1 MIVKPKIENK
11 IYSNS
16 RMAKPTRKRK
26 RTPSLSPKKSKSA
39 KRSRKN
45 PSVIK
50 RFLVGGPGRYT
61 PMKKGPDTPD
71 TAPMT
76 PGKYDFKDI
85 DLTNGNLEEYLG
97 AVYATK
103 RKYSQ
108 KNKGRLSRKRSNSTE
123 KTASLSTA
131 KTASLSTA
139 KTDSLST
146 AKTASLSTAKT
157 ASLSTAKT
165 ASLSTAKT
173 ASLSPLT
180 P

>member
-1 MIVKPKIENK
+1 
-11 IYSNS
+11 
-16 RMAKPTRKRK
+16 MAKPTRKRK
-26 RTPSLSPKKSKSA
+26 RTPSLSIKKSKSA

-45 PSVIK
+45 PSVIE
-50 RFLVGGPGRYT
+50 RFLVGEPRRYT

-76 PGKYDFKDI
+76 PGKYDFVDI
-85 DLTNGNLEEYLG
+85 PLTKRNLEEYLR
-97 AVYATK
+97 AVSATK
-103 RKYSQ
+103 RKYPGT
-108 KNKGRLSRKRSNSTE
+108 NKGRLSRKRSN
-123 KTASLSTA
+123 STA

-146 AKTASLSTAKT
+146 AKTASLLTAKT
-157 ASLSTAKT
+157 D
-165 ASLSTAKT
+165 SLSTAKT

>member
-1 MIVKPKIENK
+1 ME
-11 IYSNS
+11 
-16 RMAKPTRKRK
+16 KPTRKRK

-76 PGKYDFKDI
+76 PGKYDFEDI
-85 DLTNGNLEEYLG
+85 PLTKHNLEEYLR
-97 AVYATK
+97 AVSVTK
-103 RKYSQ
+103 RKYSR
-108 KNKGRLSRKRSNSTE
+108 KNKGRLSRKRSNSTA
-123 KTASLSTA
+123 KTGSLSTE
-131 KTASLSTA
+131 
-139 KTDSLST
+139 
-146 AKTASLSTAKT
+146 
-157 ASLSTAKT
+157 
-165 ASLSTAKT
+165 KT

>member
-1 MIVKPKIENK
+1 
-11 IYSNS
+11 
-16 RMAKPTRKRK
+16 MAKPTRKRK

-45 PSVIK
+45 PPVIK

-76 PGKYDFKDI
+76 PGKYDFEDI
-85 DLTNGNLEEYLG
+85 HLTYPKVEEYLR
-97 AVYATK
+97 VVSATK
-103 RKYSQ
+103 RKYSR
-108 KNKGRLSRKRSNSTE
+108 KPNKGRLSRKRSNSTA
-123 KTASLSTA
+123 KTDSLSTA

-146 AKTASLSTAKT
+146 AKTASLS
-157 ASLSTAKT
+157 
-165 ASLSTAKT
+165 
-173 ASLSPLT
+173 PLT

>member
-1 MIVKPKIENK
+1 ME
-11 IYSNS
+11 
-16 RMAKPTRKRK
+16 KPTRKRK

-76 PGKYDFKDI
+76 PGKYDFEDI
-85 DLTNGNLEEYLG
+85 PLTKHNLEEYLR
-97 AVYATK
+97 AVSVTK
-103 RKYSQ
+103 RKYSR
-108 KNKGRLSRKRSNSTE
+108 KPNKGRLSRKRSNSTA
-123 KTASLSTA
+123 KTGSLSTA
-131 KTASLSTA
+131 KTGSLSTA
-139 KTDSLST
+139 KTG
-146 AKTASLSTAKT
+146 
-157 ASLSTAKT
+157 
-165 ASLSTAKT
+165 SLSTAKT

>member
-1 MIVKPKIENK
+1 ME
-11 IYSNS
+11 
-16 RMAKPTRKRK
+16 KPTRKRK

-45 PSVIK
+45 QSVIK

-61 PMKKGPDTPD
+61 PMKKGPDTHD

-76 PGKYDFKDI
+76 PGKYDFEDI
-85 DLTNGNLEEYLG
+85 PLKKRNLEEYLR
-97 AVYATK
+97 VVSATK
-103 RKYSQ
+103 RKYSR
-108 KNKGRLSRKRSNSTE
+108 KPNKGRLSRKRSNSTA
-123 KTASLSTA
+123 KTGSLSTA

-139 KTDSLST
+139 KTG
-146 AKTASLSTAKT
+146 
-157 ASLSTAKT
+157 
-165 ASLSTAKT
+165 SLSTAKT

>member
-1 MIVKPKIENK
+1 
-11 IYSNS
+11 
-16 RMAKPTRKRK
+16 MAKPTRKRK

-61 PMKKGPDTPD
+61 PTTKGPDTPD

-85 DLTNGNLEEYLG
+85 DLTNRNLEEYLG

-103 RKYSQ
+103 RKYSR
-108 KNKGRLSRKRSNSTE
+108 KPNKGRLSRKRPNSTA

-157 ASLSTAKT
+157 ASLS
-165 ASLSTAKT
+165 
-173 ASLSPLT
+173 PLT

>member
-1 MIVKPKIENK
+1 
-11 IYSNS
+11 
-16 RMAKPTRKRK
+16 MAKPTRKRK

-45 PSVIK
+45 PSVVE

-61 PMKKGPDTPD
+61 PMTKGPDTPD

-76 PGKYDFKDI
+76 PGKYDFVDKS
-85 DLTNGNLEEYLG
+85 LTDRNLEEYLRV
-97 AVYATK
+97 VYATK
-103 RKYSQ
+103 RKYSR
-108 KNKGRLSRKRSNSTE
+108 KNKGRLSRKRSNSTA
-123 KTASLSTA
+123 KTGSLSTA

-139 KTDSLST
+139 KTG
-146 AKTASLSTAKT
+146 
-157 ASLSTAKT
+157 
-165 ASLSTAKT
+165 SLSTAKT